1 MLLMVCVSIA
11 DVMAQKTI
19 SAILSLLPL
28 KQRSCKA
35 YKFVIF
41 ETFITIFID
50 VGFIRE
56 KFLGRDPG
64 NRANSS

>member
-1 MLLMVCVSIA
+1 MLLTVGVTIA
-11 DVMAQKTI
+11 DLMAQKTI
-19 SAILSLLPL
+19 SATLSLFPL
-28 KQRSCKA
+28 KQGSLKA

-41 ETFITIFID
+41 EPFITIFID